1 MSDSFATAQD
11 LSDRWRKLSDAE
23 TTTAE
28 VLLAD
33 ASDKIRNR
41 VSQAGDENWCAANA
55 RTLTRICCSMVKRS
69 MQQSSTG
76 MPEGASQSSTTA
88 GPFTDGYTWSNPD
101 GNLYLTAEELRDL
114 GISQGRAFTVG
125 MVGHGDD

>member
-11 LSDRWRKLSDAE
+11 LSARWRKLSDAE

-41 VSQAGDENWCAANA
+41 VSRAGDDGWCAANA

-76 MPEGASQSSTTA
+76 MPEGVSQSSTTT

-114 GISQGRAFTVG
+114 GISEGRAFTVG
-125 MVGHGDD
+125 MVGNGDD

>member
-1 MSDSFATAQD
+1 MSDSFATAKD
-11 LSDRWRKLSDAE
+11 LSTRWRNLTDTEIA
-23 TTTAE
+23 TAE

-41 VSQAGDENWCAANA
+41 VSQAGDDAWRTANA

-76 MPEGASQSSTTA
+76 MPEGVSQSSTTT

-114 GISQGRAFTVG
+114 GISEGRAFTVG
-125 MVGHGDD
+125 MVGHGND